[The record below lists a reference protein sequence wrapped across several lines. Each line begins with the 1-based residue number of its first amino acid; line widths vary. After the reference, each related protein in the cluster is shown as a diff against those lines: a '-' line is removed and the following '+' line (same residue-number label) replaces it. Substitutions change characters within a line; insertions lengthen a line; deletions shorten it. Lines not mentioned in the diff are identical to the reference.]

1 MLDEFHGEH
10 VRVCQRP
17 AVSSKQY
24 VHVTTTKWCTHCPLV
39 LDYFRP
45 PPPHPASINCCLN
58 ESLQVGVAVDM
69 LRSHVTPMRPLDEWL
84 ATERR
89 RKAREEAEAKDLE
102 AAAKAQVDR
111 PRQRWCIGS
120 GES

>member
-1 MLDEFHGEH
+1 M
-10 VRVCQRP
+10 
-17 AVSSKQY
+17 
-24 VHVTTTKWCTHCPLV
+24 
-39 LDYFRP
+39 
-45 PPPHPASINCCLN
+45 
-58 ESLQVGVAVDM
+58 AVDM